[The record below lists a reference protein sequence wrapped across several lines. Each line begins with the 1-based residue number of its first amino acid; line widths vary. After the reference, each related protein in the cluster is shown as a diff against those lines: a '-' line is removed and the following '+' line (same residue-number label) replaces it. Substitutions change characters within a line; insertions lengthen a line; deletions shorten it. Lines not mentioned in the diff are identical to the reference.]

1 MPGPDERPPR
11 PQRTEPGVGRFVRV
25 QRSRGPVTLDQT
37 GSAEVTTE
45 DGTTM
50 TVLTFRVTYTGKVTA
65 EDGDD
70 LTIGD
75 PIERTRVKRM
85 TQDQFRTLFGMM
97 ESNGVTME
105 EGDTP

>member
-25 QRSRGPVTLDQT
+25 QRTRGPVTLDQT

-70 LTIGD
+70 LTIVGCATVGHEARGR
-75 PIERTRVKRM
+75 PVNHPCHWR
-85 TQDQFRTLFGMM
+85 L
-97 ESNGVTME
+97 
-105 EGDTP
+105 